1 MNVYLNTLLAY
12 FAAVFVS
19 FARGATIKTAL
30 YASFVSA
37 ICYFI
42 YLVIPHDKSAY
53 FISSAILML
62 LCEMFARISKRPAII
77 FLVIGIYPLV
87 PGSGLYKTFL
97 ELFNKNYEKA
107 LVIGGDTLVNL
118 TIMAVSIAFVST
130 CFKISKNFKKMHNA

>member
-1 MNVYLNTLLAY
+1 MNIYLKVVLGY

-19 FARGATIKTAL
+19 FARGANVKTAL

-37 ICYFI
+37 VCYFV
-42 YLVIPHDKSAY
+42 YNLIPHDKSAY
-53 FISSAILML
+53 FISSALLML
-62 LCEMFARISKRPAII
+62 LCEVFARISKRPAII

-107 LVIGGDTLVNL
+107 LVIGGDTIVNL
-118 TIMAVSIAFVST
+118 TIMAVGIAFVST
-130 CFKISKNFKKMHNA
+130 IFKFSKVVKNL